1 MKTFVYFKELGT
13 DTIVRMELL
22 QLLTP
27 GEVISNIEIAD
38 PVPMSPDNPLIAV
51 LLTGSVD
58 PTVDVKLIDGTNG
71 VSYGIE
77 VTVTTNLRAFVV
89 TMAIQVNS
97 AVDQLVPYHAQ
108 DPSAYKDLLGNIE
121 AGNAAIGT
129 AIFTFPTQIDPSGG
143 YVIWEL
149 LDADGTVYCSG
160 NSYEYTIK
168 TTGTANI
175 VMAKCLI
182 SVPSNIPPNLDGEHY
197 QLRYTLNYDYTPNT
211 YSDQPV
217 QQSVY
222 SYEQIKVVGIGTVPL
237 GTQPSVEMKG
247 DPATLSL
254 VTETL
259 YDRVGIEIQYNN
271 EPVVPL
277 TMLVDSS
284 QQGSDGPVR
293 VSSGWYYAGTI
304 NTEGMPASL
313 EPYIV
318 IWKYWDS
325 RFPNNVYRESAKL
338 FIINSSVADAIDDVK
353 AKINK
358 ARTTLYG
365 APDLLFPPSTILTWL
380 RRGRDMFNGYQGVFT
395 SFTMLNA
402 KGPIREYWLMCAEVG
417 AIQAQYL
424 AEGEK
429 SFDFQGAAIQLS
441 VDKTQYLD
449 TALGQIQ
456 GRLDSELKPMKQ
468 NLIIKG
474 NTSGDGSADPTQL
487 RRGAIG
493 AVGITITNA
502 TGWGTS
508 RYPGAFWMVR

>member
-1 MKTFVYFKELGT
+1 MKTFVYFKEQGT
-13 DTIVRMELL
+13 DTIVRMDLL
-22 QLLTP
+22 HLLAT
-27 GEVISNIEIAD
+27 GEVITNIVLAD
-38 PVPMSPDNPLIAV
+38 PAPESPDSPLVAV
-51 LLTGSVD
+51 LLSGMVE
-58 PTVDVKLIDGTNG
+58 PTVDVKLVGGANG
-71 VSYGIE
+71 VSYGVE
-77 VTVTTNLRAFVV
+77 VTVTTNIRTFVV
-89 TMAIQVNS
+89 VMAVQVNS
-97 AVDQLVPYHAQ
+97 ALEQLVPYRTQ
-108 DPSAYKDLLGNIE
+108 DPSAFKDLLGNIE

-129 AIFTFPTQIDPSGG
+129 AIFTFPTQVDPSGG

-168 TTGTANI
+168 TTGAANI

-182 SVPSNIPPNLDGEHY
+182 SVPSDIPPNLDGEHY
-197 QLRYTLNYDYTPNT
+197 QLRYTLNYE
-211 YSDQPV
+211 YSDNAHTVNPT

-222 SYEQIKVVGIGTVPL
+222 SYEQIKVLGIGTVPL
-237 GTQPSVEMKG
+237 GTQPAVEMKG

-259 YDRVGIEIQYNN
+259 YDRVGIEIHFDN
-271 EPVVPL
+271 EAIVPL
-277 TMLVDSS
+277 TMVVDSS
-284 QQGSDGPVR
+284 QQGSEDPVR
-293 VSSGWYYAGTI
+293 VSSGWYYAVTI
-304 NTEGMPASL
+304 DTEGLPVSL
-313 EPYIV
+313 EPYVV

-325 RFPNNVYRESAKL
+325 RFPNQVYREAAKL
-338 FIINSSVADAIDDVK
+338 FLINASVADAIDDVK

-365 APDLLFPPSTILTWL
+365 SPDLLFPPSTILTWL
-380 RRGRDMFNGYQGVFT
+380 RRGRDMFNGFHGVFT

-429 SFDFQGAAIQLS
+429 AFDFQGAAIQLS

-468 NLIIKG
+468 NLVKRG
-474 NTSGDGSADPTQL
+474 NTTGDGDADPTRLQ
-487 RRGAIG
+487 RGAIG
-493 AVGITITNA
+493 SVGITISPAMSGGAYRYIGA
-502 TGWGTS
+502 T
-508 RYPGAFWMVR
+508 RMLR